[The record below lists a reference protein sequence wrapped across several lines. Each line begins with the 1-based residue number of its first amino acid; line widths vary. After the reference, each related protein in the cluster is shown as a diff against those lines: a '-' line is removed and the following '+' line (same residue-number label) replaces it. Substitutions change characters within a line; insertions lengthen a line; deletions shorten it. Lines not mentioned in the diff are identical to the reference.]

1 MGRAARNVDST
12 VILYAD
18 AETESIRRAVDETG
32 RRREKQMAFNER
44 HGIVPRNIEKEIKS
58 LLPQELLEAYSLDGA
73 ERGDRRD
80 GDAETPKLTVKE
92 LERAMWEA
100 VERLDFERAATL
112 RDLIAESRGEAPEG
126 AGRKVDGKGSPHPPA
141 RGRRRRR

>member
-1 MGRAARNVDST
+1 
-12 VILYAD
+12 
-18 AETESIRRAVDETG
+18 
-32 RRREKQMAFNER
+32 MAFNER

-73 ERGDRRD
+73 ERGARRD
-80 GDAETPKLTVKE
+80 DEPQPPKLTVKE

-112 RDLIAESRGEAPEG
+112 RDLIAESRGETPEG
-126 AGRKVDGKGSPHPPA
+126 TGRKGTSHLPA